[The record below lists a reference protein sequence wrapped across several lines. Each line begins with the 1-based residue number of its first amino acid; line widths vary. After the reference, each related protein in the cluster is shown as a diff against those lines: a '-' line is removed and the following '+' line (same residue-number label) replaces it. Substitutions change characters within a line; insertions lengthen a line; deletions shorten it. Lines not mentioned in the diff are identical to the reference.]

1 MACRE
6 HWKSAPVLPMFRA
19 HPLAFDPG
27 LPGDARLNAARLNA
41 PGNADMDEVIRAKRQ
56 PTAGSGMRA
65 ITIRGAREHNL
76 KNVDL
81 EIPRDKLVVF
91 TGLSG
96 SGKSSLAF
104 DTIYA
109 EGQRRYVESLS
120 AYA

>member
-1 MACRE
+1 MID
-6 HWKSAPVLPMFRA
+6 KI
-19 HPLAFDPG
+19 
-27 LPGDARLNAARLNA
+27 
-41 PGNADMDEVIRAKRQ
+41 VIK
-56 PTAGSGMRA
+56 
-65 ITIRGAREHNL
+65 GARVHNL

-104 DTIYA
+104 DTLYA

-120 AYA
+120 AYARQDVYKRQSFYFQ